1 MNIHHLPTVSV
12 LSDYVSVCQLDNLR
26 VIRVI
31 HPKATALISLFGG
44 HIISFQ
50 PAGKNDLLWMSTKA
64 DLSGQT
70 ALRGG
75 IPVCWPWFGKAENP
89 SHGFARTSEW
99 SLHEHR
105 ENDDGVIVSLT
116 LESDENTLA
125 IWPHAFHLTL
135 QIEITDR
142 LNLSLI
148 TTNTGKSAFNY
159 GGALHTYL
167 NIDDITKT
175 RIEGVGA
182 QYISLGEAYTQPNA
196 VTFSEEVDRIYT
208 QAEPSTNI
216 FQQSTD
222 DIICVENKGNN
233 AVVVWNPWKEIAKN
247 MADMPDDGYQTMV
260 CVESCIHDRSVE
272 VLPDQSHCL
281 STEISIK

>member
-12 LSDYVSVCQLDNLR
+12 LSDYVSICELDNLR

-44 HIISFQ
+44 HVISFQ
-50 PAGKNDLLWMSTKA
+50 PAGKHDLLWMSTKA

-99 SLHEHR
+99 SLQEHR

-116 LESDENTLA
+116 LKSNEETLA
-125 IWPHAFHLTL
+125 IWPHAFHLVL
-135 QIEITDR
+135 QIEITER
-142 LNLSLI
+142 LNVSLI
-148 TTNTGKSAFNY
+148 TTNKDDKAFNY
-159 GGALHTYL
+159 GGALHTYI
-167 NIDDITKT
+167 NIDDIIKT
-175 RIEGVGA
+175 RIEGVGE
-182 QYISLGEAYTQPNA
+182 QYLSMGEVYTQQNA
-196 VTFSEEVDRIYT
+196 VTFTEEVDRIYI
-208 QAEPSTNI
+208 QAEPSTKI

-222 DIICVENKGNN
+222 EIIYIENTGNN

-272 VLPDQSHCL
+272 VLPNQSHCL